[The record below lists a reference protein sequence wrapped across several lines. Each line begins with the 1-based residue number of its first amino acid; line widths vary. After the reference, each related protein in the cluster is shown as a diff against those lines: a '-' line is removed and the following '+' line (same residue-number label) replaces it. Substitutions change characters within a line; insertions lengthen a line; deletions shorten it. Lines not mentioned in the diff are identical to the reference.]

1 MKILYGIQL
10 TGNGHI
16 TRSSQLIKSLIEN
29 GFDVDVITSGNNS
42 QLNIPFKIKK
52 HFGGL
57 SMYYGSKGSIDW
69 METFKQSNVKQF
81 FKDIKYDVSG
91 YDMVISDFEPISAW
105 SAKKHRITSIGFGN
119 QYSFTSNKL
128 PRPSVKD
135 TIAETF
141 LKRFAKC
148 DYNIGLS
155 YEIYDDFMCK
165 PLINE
170 NLIDKEVKDDNFYLI
185 YLPSLPVDSILS
197 ELDDFK
203 DYNWKIYSP
212 NIKINSTNDNIELRR
227 PNKDEF
233 TNDLLNCTGII
244 TASGFSTT
252 SEALI
257 LNKKL
262 WSIPI
267 KGQYEQL
274 CNAISLKKMGVLTE
288 KFIKEFIYDL
298 IKHYKEINYNWEDP
312 TKDIIQKIIK
322 IHEKS

>member
-16 TRSSQLIKSLIEN
+16 TRSSQLIKSLLDN
-29 GFDVDVITSGNNS
+29 GFDVDIITSGNNS
-42 QLNIPFKIKK
+42 QLNIPFKVKK
-52 HFGGL
+52 HFDGL
-57 SMYYGSKGSIDW
+57 SMYYGSKGNIDW

-105 SAKKHRITSIGFGN
+105 SAKKHRIKSIGFGN
-119 QYSFTSNKL
+119 QYSFISNNL
-128 PRPSVKD
+128 PRPSIKD
-135 TIAETF
+135 KIAETF

-155 YEIYDDFMCK
+155 YEIYDDFMYK

-170 NLIDKEVKDDNFYLI
+170 NLIDKELNDNNFYLI
-185 YLPSLPVDSILS
+185 YLPSLPVDTILN

-212 NIKINSTNDNIELRR
+212 NIKIDSTKDNIELRK

-233 TNDLLNCTGII
+233 TNDLLNCSGII

-267 KGQYEQL
+267 TGQYEQL
-274 CNAISLKKMGVLTE
+274 CNAISLRKMGVLTE
-288 KFIKEFIYDL
+288 KFRKEFIYNW
-298 IKHYKEINYNWEDP
+298 ITHYKEINYNWEDP

>member
-105 SAKKHRITSIGFGN
+105 SAKKHRIKSIGFGN
-119 QYSFTSNKL
+119 QYSFISNNL
-128 PRPSVKD
+128 PRPSIKD
-135 TIAETF
+135 KIAETF

-155 YEIYDDFMCK
+155 YEIYDDFMYK

-170 NLIDKEVKDDNFYLI
+170 NLIDKELNDNNFYLI
-185 YLPSLPVDSILS
+185 YLPSLPVDTILN

-203 DYNWKIYSP
+203 DYNWKIYSS
-212 NIKINSTNDNIELRR
+212 NIKIDSTKDNIELRK

-233 TNDLLNCTGII
+233 TNDLLNCSGII

-267 KGQYEQL
+267 TGQYEQL
-274 CNAISLKKMGVLTE
+274 CNAISLRKMGVLTE
-288 KFIKEFIYDL
+288 KFRKEFIYNW
-298 IKHYKEINYNWEDP
+298 ITHYKEINYNWEDP